1 MKKKKILVTGA
12 SGFIGYEVS
21 RQLASANYRPRLMI
35 RRPLNDVSIRHFDAE
50 FVKGNLRDPKSLE
63 RSVKG
68 MDAVI
73 HLGARATFESYE
85 RLKPIILDG
94 SLNLMRAAVEAGLK
108 HFVYSSSLLVY
119 GDQRREVDETTP
131 AQPILDY
138 GRIKL
143 ETETRLSEMA
153 SAANINFAAIRLPH
167 VYGTM
172 DLYFQQLRR
181 GLLIQPG
188 LGRNNFAHMHVKD
201 TARMLIA
208 CAKQDYK
215 GISPVGDKYPAT
227 WAEFTKTV
235 RQYYPG
241 ARVIILPC
249 WLAIMAATMITPFR
263 RFRPHPGLE
272 TPGAVRSF
280 NCNIPVKPEFIWKDL
295 KLKLRFPTIY
305 EGVPAVVDELKR
317 MGSRSADL

>member
-1 MKKKKILVTGA
+1 
-12 SGFIGYEVS
+12 
-21 RQLASANYRPRLMI
+21 MI
-35 RRPLNDVSIRHFDAE
+35 RRPLHDVSIRRFDAE
-50 FVKGNLRDPKSLE
+50 FIQGNLRDPKSLE
-63 RSVKG
+63 RAVKG

-73 HLGARATFESYE
+73 HLGARATFESYK

-94 SLNLMRAAVEAGLK
+94 SLNLMNEAADAGVK
-108 HFVYSSSLLVY
+108 NFVFSSSLLVY
-119 GDQRREVDETTP
+119 GNQRNEVDDTTRAEP
-131 AQPILDY
+131 VLDY
-138 GRIKL
+138 GRIKF
-143 ETETRLSEMA
+143 ETETRLSEIA

-201 TARMLIA
+201 SARMLIA
-208 CAKQDYK
+208 CAKQGYK

-227 WAEFTKTV
+227 WADFTKTV
-235 RQYYPG
+235 RQCYPG

-249 WLAIMAATMITPFR
+249 WLAIMAATMIRPFR

-280 NCNIPVKPEFIWKDL
+280 NCNIPVKPGLIWKDL
-295 KLKLRFPTIY
+295 KLKLCFPTIY
-305 EGVPAVVDELKR
+305 EGVPAVIDELKR
-317 MGSRSADL
+317 KDSPSAEF